1 MSGLQEAFYII
12 AIVFMGV
19 MFILIIALLAAVFVI
34 RNKVNKIQ
42 RTIEDKINTVTNIAE
57 KGGEIA
63 ALAAGG
69 AVRQAKKAL
78 GKSKK

>member
-12 AIVFMGV
+12 GIVFMGV
-19 MFILIIALLAAVFVI
+19 MFILIIMLVISVFVI
-34 RNKVNKIQ
+34 RNKINKIQ
-42 RTIEDKINTVTNIAE
+42 RTIEDKVHTVTSIAE

-69 AVRQAKKAL
+69 VARKAKRAL
-78 GKSKK
+78 GKNR